1 MERKLDRNGRLA
13 DYIYNDL
20 NSEEVVEL
28 EKEISND
35 PQLSESYQ
43 LNMQVKNYLQSKIQ
57 LEEMRSD
64 PQLED
69 AEKLA
74 DMAFG
79 IESHDELV
87 QESVPKPIAPKRN
100 RIRYMAYV
108 TAVAASVTIL
118 IAVGIIPSSMDQDR
132 LFDRYYE
139 PYAASDHLQ
148 RGATEMYVKM
158 AAGINSYVDGNYRQ
172 SIEQFS
178 ALSSDPS
185 IRTEVHYFTAL
196 SYLGLGQFESSQTH
210 FEVLLEGDNKFQLE
224 TLWYLS
230 LCYLKTGE
238 LEKAQAFLGQL
249 KNYEGKYKKDAQVLG
264 KKFRRLK

>member
-1 MERKLDRNGRLA
+1 MERKLDRNRRLA

-20 NSEEVVEL
+20 NSEKVVEL

-79 IESHDELV
+79 IESHDEAASDPIP
-87 QESVPKPIAPKRN
+87 ESPKRN
-100 RIRYMAYV
+100 RVRYLSLVA
-108 TAVAASVTIL
+108 AVAASVTIL
-118 IAVGIIPSSMDQDR
+118 IAVGIFPSSMDQDR

-139 PYAASDHLQ
+139 PYGASDNSQ
-148 RGATEMYVKM
+148 RGGANEFRRDV
-158 AAGINSYVDGNYRQ
+158 AAGINSYVEGNYSQ
-172 SIEQFS
+172 SIAQFNTL
-178 ALSSDPS
+178 ASDPS
-185 IRTEVHYFTAL
+185 IRSEVQYFTAL
-196 SYLGLGQFESSQTH
+196 SYLGLGQFESSQAH
-210 FEVLLEGDNKFQLE
+210 FEVLLEGDNKYELE

-238 LEKAQAFLGQL
+238 LEKAQAILGQVE
-249 KNYEGKYKKDAQVLG
+249 NYEGIYKKDAQALG
-264 KKFRRLK
+264 KKFRRRK